1 MTISNP
7 RSITLYRSLCGKE
20 IKVTSFSDLAIWVN
34 LLTRKYQLMKR
45 RDAQMHKAYKQ
56 EYRRTFGEN

>member
-20 IKVTSFSDLAIWVN
+20 IKVTSFSDLAIWIN
-34 LLTRKYQLMKR
+34 LLSKKYQLSKK
-45 RDAQMHKAYKQ
+45 RDAQMHKLYKQ
-56 EYRRTFGEN
+56 ECSRNFGGN